1 MAAHSRPKIVL
12 ATENPHKVEEI
23 IALLEASRL
32 EVQVSSLL
40 DFPHLKLAEE
50 TGATFEENASM
61 KAEAIAAQTGLI
73 AMADDSGLEVAAL
86 GGEPGVRSKRFAGDY
101 ADDKER
107 YQKLL
112 ALMSD
117 IPEGKRQAR
126 FRCCIAIAVPGK
138 ETVVV
143 AGICQGKIAF
153 APSGS
158 YGFGYDPVFI
168 PEGMD
173 CTMAELPMEEKNKI
187 SHRSRALQAAVP
199 VLRRI
204 FLASASG

>member
-1 MAAHSRPKIVL
+1 MTDHSRPKVVL
-12 ATENPHKVEEI
+12 ATENPHKAEEI
-23 IALLEASRL
+23 IALLDSSRL
-32 EVQVSSLL
+32 HVQVASLL
-40 DFPHLKLAEE
+40 DFPHLKLPEE

-73 AMADDSGLEVAAL
+73 AMADDSGLEVDAL

-101 ADDKER
+101 ANDIER

-112 ALMSD
+112 ALMTD
-117 IPEGKRQAR
+117 FPEGKRQAR

-138 ETVVV
+138 ETVIVDGV
-143 AGICQGKIAF
+143 CRGKIAF

-187 SHRSRALQAAVP
+187 SHRSRALAAAVP
-199 VLRRI
+199 VLRGI
-204 FLASASG
+204 LLEANKD

>member
-1 MAAHSRPKIVL
+1 MAVHSRPRIVL

-23 IALLEASRL
+23 IALLEASRVK
-32 EVQVSSLL
+32 VQVSSLL
-40 DFPHLKLAEE
+40 DFPHLKLPEE

-61 KAEAIAAQTGLI
+61 KAEAIAAETGLI

-86 GGEPGVRSKRFAGDY
+86 GGEPGVQSKRFAGDY
-101 ADDKER
+101 ADDEER

-112 ALMSD
+112 SMMAD
-117 IPEGKRQAR
+117 IPEGKRHGR

-138 ETVVV
+138 ETVIVD
-143 AGICQGKIAF
+143 GICEGKIAF

-168 PEGMD
+168 PEGMN
-173 CTMAELPMEEKNKI
+173 CTMAELPLAEKNKI
-187 SHRSRALQAAVP
+187 SHRSRALTAAVP
-199 VLRRI
+199 VLRGI
-204 FLASASG
+204 FAESASG